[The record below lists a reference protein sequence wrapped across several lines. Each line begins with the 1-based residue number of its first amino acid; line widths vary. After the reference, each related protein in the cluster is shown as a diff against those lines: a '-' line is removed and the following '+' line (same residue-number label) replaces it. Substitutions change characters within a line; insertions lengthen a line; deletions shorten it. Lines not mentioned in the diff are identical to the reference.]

1 MYKYKMAS
9 LTPQQ
14 QVDVL
19 IQQFNASIVALEV
32 SYEISSNADGTAY
45 NIKYEGPLPVLAPTI
60 SKAVQL
66 GFDCVALLLPAG
78 FVCNSNLQNKVS
90 PPGIASVSIT
100 FCYNKLVQ

>member
-1 MYKYKMAS
+1 MAS

-14 QVDVL
+14 KVDDL
-19 IQQFNASIVALEV
+19 IQKFNASIVALEEV

-45 NIKYEGPLPVLAPTI
+45 NIKYEGPLPVLGPTI
-60 SKAVQL
+60 SIAVQL

-100 FCYNKLVQ
+100 FCYNKLLQTVL